1 MGGITWASANDLPLE
16 FQEERQVPKKRA
28 GESFAKIKTIT
39 RKLSD
44 VMMGLIAIHA
54 FLGFLY
60 LLQLI
65 G

>member
-1 MGGITWASANDLPLE
+1 MFG
-16 FQEERQVPKKRA
+16 KKKA
-28 GESFAKIKTIT
+28 GKSFVKLKQLHG
-39 RKLSD
+39 KLSD
-44 VMMGLIAIHA
+44 VMIGLISIHA

>member
-1 MGGITWASANDLPLE
+1 VKSKELHG
-16 FQEERQVPKKRA
+16 R
-28 GESFAKIKTIT
+28 
-39 RKLSD
+39 LSD